1 MHKITSKPITLD
13 CFEIDDMSDLYELDS
28 EYNMGKLVDEDE
40 NFRPVWTYDDA
51 RSFPNEIVA
60 YCEDL
65 RQKYLKTKDI
75 RYWKELIR
83 WLPES
88 WLQTRTVTMNY
99 ENLLAICKQRRYH
112 KLNEWTG
119 AHTPVAYSF
128 LQFAR
133 ELPYAMEFI
142 FIDELNTEKLP
153 VIDF

>member
-13 CFEIDDMSDLYELDS
+13 CFEIDDFE
-28 EYNMGKLVDEDE
+28 EIG
-40 NFRPVWTYDDA
+40 W
-51 RSFPNEIVA
+51 PNERNHFIKNELIP
-60 YCEDL
+60 YLEFL
-65 RQKYLKTKDI
+65 RQKYLETKDI

-133 ELPYAMEFI
+133 QLPYAMELI